1 MMFGICGR
9 GLKPC
14 NFWCIL
20 HLSFGCKVL
29 KGEKQFSSSH
39 CLPKCAAEDCGHTR
53 SGVRGAAELTA
64 WLTLA
69 RQLTACSLQ
78 TCVSCRNV
86 NLPPKVIN
94 SWARVSPLLWPF
106 PPETQSARSSPRESY
121 PRHSFCLLSSHAA
134 LITPSASGDRSW

>member
-1 MMFGICGR
+1 MYLLCSGSMMFGICGR
-9 GLKPC
+9 GLRPC

-53 SGVRGAAELTA
+53 SGVHGAAELTA

-78 TCVSCRNV
+78 TRVSCRNV

-106 PPETQSARSSPRESY
+106 PLKLSLPAVLPGKVIHTIVSACSPHML
-121 PRHSFCLLSSHAA
+121 P
-134 LITPSASGDRSW
+134 